1 MSVKLLM
8 KWDIKQEQQQEYFE
22 FVVREWGPGLNR
34 LGVELIG
41 LWLTT
46 YTRDGSTP
54 QIMAEGLTENLA
66 AMRLILNSAEW
77 QRLQEKLLEC
87 VTNYSQKVLRTSGEF
102 QL

>member
-41 LWLTT
+41 RVPATLH
-46 YTRDGSTP
+46 TP
-54 QIMAEGLTENLA
+54 LMSATNAIHGIVVIGGMVVLGMLA
-66 AMRLILNSAEW
+66 F
-77 QRLQEKLLEC
+77 K
-87 VTNYSQKVLRTSGEF
+87 
-102 QL
+102 